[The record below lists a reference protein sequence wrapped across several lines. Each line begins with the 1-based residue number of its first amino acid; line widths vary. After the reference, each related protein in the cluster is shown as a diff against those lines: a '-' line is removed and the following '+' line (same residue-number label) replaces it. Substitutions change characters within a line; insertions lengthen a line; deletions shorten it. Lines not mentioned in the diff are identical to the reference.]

1 MRSRART
8 VRMPAEDRTRRCTSR
23 APVRLVAALP
33 DNRIADPIIQPAS
46 GAVYV
51 HVGRAKLVTAG
62 VRQVFLNSLYSRQ
75 SYSHCNGRRESLKWV
90 QANA

>member
-51 HVGRAKLVTAG
+51 HVGRAKWSQLESGKSFSTACIQGRATVTVTAG
-62 VRQVFLNSLYSRQ
+62 AKV
-75 SYSHCNGRRESLKWV
+75 
-90 QANA
+90 